1 MELNTY
7 IFIACVVVCVALAVL
22 FIVIRAKNGACVRC
36 VMAKT
41 IASFAFVMTGAYALT
56 GFASNM
62 GNFIFI
68 LLGLICGLVG
78 DILLELKVVYKDDAN
93 IYLPYGMLAF
103 GLGHI
108 LYFTAINLILDT
120 QNIETTVP
128 FIIAVG
134 IACVGTI
141 LIIALS
147 KKVMKLDFGEFFVHS
162 AIYTFILIFVTA
174 FAIILSFS
182 MPSLFIM
189 AGGLLAILI
198 SDMVLSMQYFGGKE
212 DSKLL
217 HILNHSIYYL
227 GQILIAVFIF
237 CYAII

>member
-1 MELNTY
+1 MGINTY

-22 FIVIRAKNGACVRC
+22 FIVIRAKNGACVRG

-41 IASFAFVMTGAYALT
+41 SASFAFVLTGAYALT
-56 GFASNM
+56 QLGASI
-62 GNFIFI
+62 GDFILI
-68 LLGLICGLVG
+68 LLGLICGLIG

-120 QNIETTVP
+120 KNIETTVP
-128 FIIAVG
+128 FMIAVG

-147 KKVMKLDFGEFFVHS
+147 KKVMKLDFGEFFIHS
-162 AIYTFILIFVTA
+162 TLYTFILIFVTA
-174 FAIILSFS
+174 FAVILAFS

-189 AGGLLAILI
+189 AGGLFAILV
-198 SDMVLSMQYFGGKE
+198 SDMVLSLQYFGGKQ
-212 DSKLL
+212 DSKTL

-237 CYAII
+237 CYPLI